1 MSASQRASEAQG
13 GEFGLASQMPPH
25 FSDWIGTV
33 REKKGRRKGK
43 SLGRAGMGGGAFQ
56 LIGLH
61 SVDTETKAGEGVPA
75 RMWRDRASNLT

>member
-33 REKKGRRKGK
+33 REKKEEEK
-43 SLGRAGMGGGAFQ
+43 
-56 LIGLH
+56 
-61 SVDTETKAGEGVPA
+61 E
-75 RMWRDRASNLT
+75 NLSAERGWAAERFN